1 MNIKNVHIGITG
13 GTGFLGKHL
22 ANRLKEE
29 KINYEVLDRNK
40 YDLCD
45 PASLKIFVENKNVII
60 HLAAQSMGTTDE
72 LVRVN
77 VLGTACLLEA
87 ISLYGPFTK
96 FIFISSVQVY
106 LKNKMYGLTKR
117 IGEELV
123 EYFDKQEK
131 IDAVIL
137 RVTNLYGLG
146 CKPFYN
152 SAITTFMHQAIK
164 GEEIVINGSGDQE
177 RDYLYVSDSVDA
189 IMKAIIIPSKEV
201 LYLDIC
207 SDVKQSLNGVLD
219 IIRSVYKKGIKV
231 RYNKNVIDIPWEFN
245 ISSNEAK
252 QVLNWVPKV
261 TFKKGIE
268 TTMDSAI

>member
-1 MNIKNVHIGITG
+1 
-13 GTGFLGKHL
+13 
-22 ANRLKEE
+22 
-29 KINYEVLDRNK
+29 LDRKK

-45 PASLKIFVENKNVII
+45 LKSLKNFVKNKNVII
-60 HLAAQSMGTTDE
+60 HLAAQNIGTMDE
-72 LVRVN
+72 LIRVN

-87 ISLYGPFTK
+87 ISLYGQLTK

-123 EYFDKQEK
+123 EYFDKEGK
-131 IDAVIL
+131 IEAIIL
-137 RVTNLYGLG
+137 RMTNLYGLG

-164 GEEIVINGSGDQE
+164 GEEIVINGNGDQE

-189 IMKAIIIPSKEV
+189 IMKAIIIPSKKV

-207 SDVKQSLNGVLD
+207 SDVKQSLNEVLD
-219 IIRSVYKKGIKV
+219 IIRSVCKKSIKV
-231 RYNKNVIDIPWEFN
+231 RYNKNVNDIPWEFN

-252 QVLNWVPKV
+252 QVLNWIPKV
-261 TFKKGIE
+261 NLKKGIE
-268 TTMDSAI
+268 ITMSFTK